1 MQLSI
6 CLVNWTST
14 FVQPGQLLI
23 GNWFFLNKFIYLLA
37 FHYMLQHEIYFYSLW
52 QHNYAQHMIVAII
65 SFINLLS
72 FTAYFHNCDE
82 IVYIYIYIIKCLLC
96 QSAKNQS
103 STTQYRNGLF
113 YLNIYIAKYEF
124 FKASNASQQ
133 IYIQIANIQQ
143 VCPRILLTNVT
154 E

>member
-1 MQLSI
+1 
-6 CLVNWTST
+6 
-14 FVQPGQLLI
+14 
-23 GNWFFLNKFIYLLA
+23 
-37 FHYMLQHEIYFYSLW
+37 
-52 QHNYAQHMIVAII
+52 MIVAII

-82 IVYIYIYIIKCLLC
+82 IVYIYIIKRLLC

-113 YLNIYIAKYEF
+113 YLNICIAKYEF

-133 IYIQIANIQQ
+133 IYIQKANIKQ